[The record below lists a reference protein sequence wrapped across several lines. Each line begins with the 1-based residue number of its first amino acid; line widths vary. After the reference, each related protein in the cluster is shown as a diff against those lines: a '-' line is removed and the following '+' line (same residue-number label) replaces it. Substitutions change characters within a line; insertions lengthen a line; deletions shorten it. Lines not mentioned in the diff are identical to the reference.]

1 MRQEQSLSHTCAWRI
16 HNHTVLGKVCC
27 PIKGFKQPVLGEF
40 LFMQRLAYERVHC
53 NVIAMNGCRDL
64 RAEVEDCR

>member
-1 MRQEQSLSHTCAWRI
+1 MKDYRKTHEAITKLSPEQFR
-16 HNHTVLGKVCC
+16 
-27 PIKGFKQPVLGEF
+27 VLGEF

>member
-1 MRQEQSLSHTCAWRI
+1 MNILTRR
-16 HNHTVLGKVCC
+16 
-27 PIKGFKQPVLGEF
+27 EF

-53 NVIAMNGCRDL
+53 NVIAMNDCRDL